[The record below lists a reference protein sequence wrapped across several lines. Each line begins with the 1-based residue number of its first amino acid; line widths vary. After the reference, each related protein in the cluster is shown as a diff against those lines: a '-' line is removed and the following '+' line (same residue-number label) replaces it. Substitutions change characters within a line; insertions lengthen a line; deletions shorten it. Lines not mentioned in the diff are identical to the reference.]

1 MSPLAGKETW
11 HSLPT
16 TPAILSTA
24 TKYFDRAAYENHS
37 SKRPASVT
45 DTFSLKGVH
54 LWELWLLLFFQRKI
68 GTPPSRFPGVLA
80 AMSVYRAKKII
91 LMQALVMTMLMV
103 RCSLLI
109 FFAGLHFTRMLSFG
123 RIPGN
128 TVSGNL
134 PIYLMAL
141 I

>member
-45 DTFSLKGVH
+45 DTFSLMGA
-54 LWELWLLLFFQRKI
+54 
-68 GTPPSRFPGVLA
+68 LA
-80 AMSVYRAKKII
+80 VII
-91 LMQALVMTMLMV
+91 LPEENWHT
-103 RCSLLI
+103 
-109 FFAGLHFTRMLSFG
+109 
-123 RIPGN
+123 
-128 TVSGNL
+128 
-134 PIYLMAL
+134 PIQISWSASSHVCL
-141 I
+141 